1 MNLINRQF
9 FAAKIL
15 LYNKGIFVRENEFK
29 MLKSLLKIGLKSAQ
43 CVVKKGKNAVKS
55 AEILPKKD
63 LYCVEYWKDAVTE
76 GLLKPSNQTSVKM
89 HGYLNSIN
97 HNFIIP
103 GQPKLMDSVHWQTN
117 MTPREMISMTD
128 FEFKRLKPLE
138 QKMHVYRAIGE
149 KPEFFSEYKLYQKA
163 KDIKKGDVMMM
174 REYAYATSDPSY
186 AQVYLTNNKGILYE
200 IDVPEGAKISRI
212 GDIGSKDE
220 IVFPRASRFECTDV
234 KEIRDFEND
243 YTLVNLKYLC

>member
-1 MNLINRQF
+1 
-9 FAAKIL
+9 
-15 LYNKGIFVRENEFK
+15 
-29 MLKSLLKIGLKSAQ
+29 
-43 CVVKKGKNAVKS
+43 
-55 AEILPKKD
+55 
-63 LYCVEYWKDAVTE
+63 
-76 GLLKPSNQTSVKM
+76 M

-138 QKMHVYRAIGE
+138 QKMYVYRAIGE

-163 KDIKKGDVMMM
+163 RDIQKGDVMMM

-200 IDVPEGAKISRI
+200 IEVPEGAKISRI

-220 IVFPRASRFECTDV
+220 VVFPRASKFECTDV
-234 KEIRDFEND
+234 KQIKDAEND
-243 YTLVNLKYLC
+243 YTLVKLKYLC

>member
-1 MNLINRQF
+1 
-9 FAAKIL
+9 
-15 LYNKGIFVRENEFK
+15 

-43 CVVKKGKNAVKS
+43 SIVKKGKNAVKTR
-55 AEILPKKD
+55 EILPKKD
-63 LYCVEYWKDAVTE
+63 LYCVEYWKDAAAE

-103 GQPKLMDSVHWQTN
+103 GQPKLIDSVDWQTK

-128 FEFKRLKPLE
+128 FEFKRLKPLD
-138 QKMHVYRAIGE
+138 QNLNVYRAIGE
-149 KPEFFSEYKLYQKA
+149 KPEFFSEYKLYKKA

-200 IDVPEGAKISRI
+200 IDVPEGSRISRKGI
-212 GDIGSKDE
+212 IGSQDE
-220 IVFPRASRFECTDV
+220 VVFPRASKFECTDV
-234 KEIRDFEND
+234 KQIKDAEND
-243 YTLVNLKYLC
+243 YTLVKLKYLC

>member
-1 MNLINRQF
+1 
-9 FAAKIL
+9 
-15 LYNKGIFVRENEFK
+15 

-43 CVVKKGKNAVKS
+43 SIVKKGKNAVKTR
-55 AEILPKKD
+55 EILPKKD
-63 LYCVEYWKDAVTE
+63 LYCVEYWKDAAAE

-103 GQPKLMDSVHWQTN
+103 GQPKLMDSVDWQTK

-128 FEFKRLKPLE
+128 FEFKRLKPLD
-138 QKMHVYRAIGE
+138 QNLNVYRAIGE
-149 KPEFFSEYKLYQKA
+149 KPEFFSEYKLYKKA

-200 IDVPEGAKISRI
+200 IDVPEGSRISRKGI
-212 GDIGSKDE
+212 IGSQDE
-220 IVFPRASRFECTDV
+220 VVFPRASKFECTDV
-234 KEIRDFEND
+234 KQIKDAEND
-243 YTLVNLKYLC
+243 YTLVKLKYLC